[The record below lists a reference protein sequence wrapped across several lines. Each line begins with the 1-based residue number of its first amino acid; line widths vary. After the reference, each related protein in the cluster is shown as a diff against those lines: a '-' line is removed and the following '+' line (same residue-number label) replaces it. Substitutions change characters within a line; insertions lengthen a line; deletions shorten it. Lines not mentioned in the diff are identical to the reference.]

1 MSDPWSIVVTDNGPD
16 ATRPPH
22 ETFRFV
28 ARARNTATGEVI
40 YGKGDSK
47 LEAQQDAYIQIEQAR
62 KHQKVTG

>member
-1 MSDPWSIVVTDNGPD
+1 MSGDWKITVSDNGPD

-28 ARARNTATGEVI
+28 ARAKNAATGDII
-40 YGKGDSK
+40 YGKGDSQ
-47 LEAQQDAYIQIEQAR
+47 LEARQDAYIQIEQAR